1 MKLKFTALVM
11 IMFSA
16 FTYAPGQKA
25 PAPAEAAPAVKLPAI
40 EETLAKYV
48 TAIGGREAYAK
59 IKSRESKGTVELI
72 PTGIKGTFVSIG
84 APDAKSVT
92 KMDLAGIGVL
102 ADGNDG
108 TTAWSENPIQGG
120 RVKSG
125 KELQQTLILSN
136 FYREINLDKLYANLK
151 VTGATAV
158 DGKEAFIVEASNEGL
173 PIEKFYFDAKMGYLL
188 RTDSTIVSP
197 EGDQPAI
204 IHYEDFREVDGV
216 KLPFRVRTKLPQ
228 FEIVVIITEIK
239 HNIKL
244 DEATFARPK

>member
-11 IMFSA
+11 IIFSA
-16 FTYAPGQKA
+16 LTYASGQKA
-25 PAPAEAAPAVKLPAI
+25 PTSAESAPVAKLPTI
-40 EETLAKYV
+40 GEILAKYV
-48 TAIGGREAYAK
+48 TAIGGREANAK
-59 IKSRESKGTVELI
+59 IKSRESKGTVELT
-72 PTGIKGTFVSIG
+72 PMGIKGSFVSIG
-84 APDAKSVT
+84 APDARSVT
-92 KMDLAGIGVL
+92 RMNLAGIGVL

-108 TTAWSENPIQGG
+108 TTAWSDNPIQGG
-120 RVKSG
+120 RLKAG
-125 KELQQTLILSN
+125 KELQQMLILSN

-151 VTGATAV
+151 VNGAASV
-158 DGKEAFIVEASNEGL
+158 DGKDVFIVEASNEGL
-173 PIEKFYFDAKMGYLL
+173 PIEKFYFDSKTGYLL

-197 EGDQPAI
+197 EGDQPAV

-228 FEIVVIITEIK
+228 FEIVVITTDIK